1 MNDANN
7 HPILFILKRVQW
19 QLGSLQCSRSRCS
32 YLKFLK
38 SPVLIIILIIM
49 EILEEES
56 SGLEGSGLEQENVLL
71 LGKMEGFISF
81 VSAKVL
87 NCYKCLESW
96 ILTPPMSRHLRM
108 RIKWSLPSRHKQCTS
123 LDIDLIFIICSI
135 WVDWCKKTWR
145 RFSVPSNSYIFHP
158 LHHILNSGDCLCQQ
172 TNVKQT
178 FYSYSLPAC
187 GYIIKVICIDT
198 KLEKAQQSPRL
209 FIPGQETVLIQ
220 PCWNNNCGVSNF
232 TTDG

>member
-87 NCYKCLESW
+87 NCYKCLDSW
-96 ILTPPMSRHLRM
+96 LLTPRM
-108 RIKWSLPSRHKQCTS
+108 VRHKQCTS
-123 LDIDLIFIICSI
+123 LDIDMIFIICSI

-172 TNVKQT
+172 KNVKHNKH
-178 FYSYSLPAC
+178 SYSFIAC
-187 GYIIKVICIDT
+187 
-198 KLEKAQQSPRL
+198 R
-209 FIPGQETVLIQ
+209 F
-220 PCWNNNCGVSNF
+220 
-232 TTDG
+232 